1 MASSL
6 LLAGIFFTPPPVA
19 ADDNEDL
26 ELGIAALI
34 GAHNL
39 ALPVS
44 FVPDPFIS
52 IPASAVTFGTNLGLK
67 DVRAVFVT
75 PGDWADQPNSDDRCT
90 FDFDLPQSAAGYSN
104 LLGLFNLE
112 QVPAHWGELTRSGPS
127 VQVVH
132 ANTDVDVS
140 VVNQHITPGQSPQQV
155 RFPAG
160 RHTVK
165 WRAETQISDAFDI
178 IIPAALLGFNLG
190 YYGTSWANQGKT
202 ATRQLFLKNKNKAR
216 MVTLAVKAGVIAD
229 GALDI
234 LGTRTTVTHEREQ
247 EVTIYKVVPPEIST
261 SQPLISLEASD
272 FGGVSYAR
280 VADQLRASIDA
291 SDPCGLPFSLSND
304 ATPLL
309 NLGENRITW
318 TVSDSGPLPGGG
330 GNSDSLIQRVTV
342 EDTQGPILVP
352 PPGRVIE
359 AQSGLGA
366 DQVLLGVPRVVDLAD
381 PAPAIENNGPAFYPI
396 NSRSAITW
404 TATDRSGNASQADQL
419 ITIKAQGTNT
429 APQVSDVSAETL
441 TSEPVDIVLSGQDSD
456 FLDERF
462 DPLSFRISR
471 RPANGE
477 FVAPLLPFFIEDYRT
492 NPAGPYG
499 QEFLEASN
507 KRTWLYENVC
517 QVLGGPDNDKIPLD
531 WVHRPLFV
539 HVSDEGLYV
548 MIDFF
553 FRCGPSN
560 VDQNK
565 RISFWDAD
573 GNYLDQVDYRGSN
586 NTFVVDRDS
595 FYYTL
600 RRNGGG
606 SSTSLLISQSQN
618 SINPGNPAVGGDSWR
633 ITSSSASN
641 PALGL
646 SDFVNAESL
655 SYGRVDTSQGLLF
668 VTDRRR
674 VFVFD
679 VMDDLNDGLAID
691 NNDMNDQYR
700 GALNQGEQF
709 LCTSSSWGNDWT
721 GFAMDLDP
729 DGNLYVADSCTD
741 RIHKFSASARDAD
754 GQVVLGDYI
763 GWLGRCE
770 TSTNHACDEDQQ
782 ISKGYSCTD
791 ATCSVSPG
799 GWAGSENGQ
808 FSQLEFIALD
818 PNGVLY
824 ATDEGDPDSGGRV
837 QRFATDG
844 SFGGV
849 ARSTGTGINQG
860 DQPGFVLGNLGTVRA
875 VSVNSTQF
883 FVVDQEES
891 FLHVFETSPL
901 KDISDDSATVTYVS
915 NFDFHSET
923 DSFEFIASDGLA
935 DSNAGTAFI
944 QVNRNFR
951 PPIAQDQAVVTAEDQ
966 PLQITLTADD
976 PDGIIGL
983 DFNGLDVLSYR
994 IVDEPEHGTLTQVAA
1009 DNATATLT
1017 YTPDPDYFGEDR
1029 FRFVANDGVD
1039 DSRPADVVIE
1049 ITYVDDPPQITQLHV
1064 PARIGL
1070 GFPVTVAGEFV
1081 DDGAESYS
1089 TTLLAGDGSPAQIQ
1103 GEIVEDEDQP
1113 RLDGVL
1119 LVEPAQGRGP
1129 GRAVAQHTYTGVGP
1143 YRMTWCIAD
1152 QLAREDCASITV
1164 EPEALVSLGVGL
1176 PDEHGETPPPPVAA
1190 GDGFY
1195 IDVDLGNLEPD
1206 GSAGLIARA
1215 ITMEGRVE
1223 GAGVTFTGASEGNC
1237 DISADG
1243 RQISCDFGDFQVG
1256 EQRTIRLHFASDG
1269 TILDDTDAEVELDF
1283 ATGSPAVNEI
1293 SISALRT
1300 VESVIGVFR
1309 DRFQAQ

>member
-1 MASSL
+1 MHGRNRKALEAARRCRTYGRLTASTRMASSL

-44 FVPDPFIS
+44 FFPDPFIS

-75 PGDWADQPNSDDRCT
+75 PADWADQPNSDDRCT
-90 FDFDLPQSAAGYSN
+90 FDFDLPQSAAGYNN

-404 TATDRSGNASQADQL
+404 KATDRSGNASQADQL

-456 FLDERF
+456 FLDDRF

-492 NPAGPYG
+492 NPAGPHG

-560 VDQNK
+560 VGQNK
-565 RISFWDAD
+565 RLKKGLRLQARKNSCGFPKRLIPAGSIRQRDHAFGQQVLIADEVGIDDSVDTDPIADVDLLESFIIERIVGQRA
-573 GNYLDQVDYRGSN
+573 GVHAQ
-586 NTFVVDRDS
+586 
-595 FYYTL
+595 L
-600 RRNGGG
+600 RRTGIDGKG
-606 SSTSLLISQSQN
+606 
-618 SINPGNPAVGGDSWR
+618 VGH
-633 ITSSSASN
+633 
-641 PALGL
+641 
-646 SDFVNAESL
+646 
-655 SYGRVDTSQGLLF
+655 RVD
-668 VTDRRR
+668 
-674 VFVFD
+674 
-679 VMDDLNDGLAID
+679 
-691 NNDMNDQYR
+691 
-700 GALNQGEQF
+700 
-709 LCTSSSWGNDWT
+709 
-721 GFAMDLDP
+721 
-729 DGNLYVADSCTD
+729 
-741 RIHKFSASARDAD
+741 
-754 GQVVLGDYI
+754 
-763 GWLGRCE
+763 
-770 TSTNHACDEDQQ
+770 
-782 ISKGYSCTD
+782 
-791 ATCSVSPG
+791 
-799 GWAGSENGQ
+799 
-808 FSQLEFIALD
+808 
-818 PNGVLY
+818 
-824 ATDEGDPDSGGRV
+824 
-837 QRFATDG
+837 
-844 SFGGV
+844 
-849 ARSTGTGINQG
+849 
-860 DQPGFVLGNLGTVRA
+860 
-875 VSVNSTQF
+875 
-883 FVVDQEES
+883 
-891 FLHVFETSPL
+891 
-901 KDISDDSATVTYVS
+901 
-915 NFDFHSET
+915 
-923 DSFEFIASDGLA
+923 
-935 DSNAGTAFI
+935 
-944 QVNRNFR
+944 
-951 PPIAQDQAVVTAEDQ
+951 
-966 PLQITLTADD
+966 
-976 PDGIIGL
+976 
-983 DFNGLDVLSYR
+983 
-994 IVDEPEHGTLTQVAA
+994 
-1009 DNATATLT
+1009 
-1017 YTPDPDYFGEDR
+1017 
-1029 FRFVANDGVD
+1029 
-1039 DSRPADVVIE
+1039 
-1049 ITYVDDPPQITQLHV
+1049 
-1064 PARIGL
+1064 
-1070 GFPVTVAGEFV
+1070 
-1081 DDGAESYS
+1081 
-1089 TTLLAGDGSPAQIQ
+1089 
-1103 GEIVEDEDQP
+1103 
-1113 RLDGVL
+1113 RLDGTDIGQITGHDVDADHPCAVFF
-1119 LVEPAQGRGP
+1119 LV
-1129 GRAVAQHTYTGVGP
+1129 GRAGVKEGIQP
-1143 YRMTWCIAD
+1143 FD
-1152 QLAREDCASITV
+1152 VNAS
-1164 EPEALVSLGVGL
+1164 GL
-1176 PDEHGETPPPPVAA
+1176 NG
-1190 GDGFY
+1190 
-1195 IDVDLGNLEPD
+1195 
-1206 GSAGLIARA
+1206 
-1215 ITMEGRVE
+1215 
-1223 GAGVTFTGASEGNC
+1223 C
-1237 DISADG
+1237 
-1243 RQISCDFGDFQVG
+1243 VG
-1256 EQRTIRLHFASDG
+1256 EQVLVYLAVDGDSVAIHQRPGIAESIPVVHFHRDHAVAVIQPEAIGRGRGNGTRQADPRFIRLLSR
-1269 TILDDTDAEVELDF
+1269 ILRLYRKGQT
-1283 ATGSPAVNEI
+1283 TGHQRNRQRLLGKKIACICIVWIFHGSTSGSE
-1293 SISALRT
+1293 
-1300 VESVIGVFR
+1300 
-1309 DRFQAQ
+1309 